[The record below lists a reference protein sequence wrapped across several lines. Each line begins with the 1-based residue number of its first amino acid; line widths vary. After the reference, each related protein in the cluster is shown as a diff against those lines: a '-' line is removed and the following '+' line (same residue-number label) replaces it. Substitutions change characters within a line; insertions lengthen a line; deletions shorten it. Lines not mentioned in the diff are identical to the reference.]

1 MAVFLAALAAPAAA
15 QEPEARAECD
25 DCRSARSLPAEPQ
38 VFHTQEQSFRVV
50 PLKGLT
56 RPWAI
61 AFLPNGDML
70 ITEHRGQLRIVRD
83 GVLDPEPLAG
93 MPEVFA
99 IGRRG
104 LMDIVLHPR
113 YEENQFVYFTYHK
126 SIPEHRLAATPVL
139 ARGKFDGR
147 GALVET
153 RDLFVAD
160 AAYSGMGQ
168 TSRLAFGADGKVYMV
183 IGVPIRSP
191 VGTAESAQDPSDHGG
206 KVLRLNDD
214 GTVPEDN
221 PFVDAPGHRPEIY
234 AFGIRNANGLA
245 FHPVDRRAVGDGER
259 SAGRRRGQHHPG
271 RRQLRLAGRVVRPRV
286 HRRPDRH
293 GLRAAAAAGV
303 G

>member
-1 MAVFLAALAAPAAA
+1 MPNRSVRGDMIALAAATVALLAAPGAPAAA
-15 QEPEARAECD
+15 QEPEREA
-25 DCRSARSLPAEPQ
+25 DCRACPLSRELPAEPQ

-56 RPWAI
+56 KPWAL
-61 AFLPNGDML
+61 AFLPNGDIL

-93 MPEVFA
+93 LPEVFA

-126 SIPEHRLAATPVL
+126 SSPEHRMAAKPVL

-153 RDLFVAD
+153 RDLFVSD

-183 IGVPIRSP
+183 IGVPIRNRCR
-191 VGTAESAQDPSDHGG
+191 HGG
-206 KVLRLNDD
+206 
-214 GTVPEDN
+214 E
-221 PFVDAPGHRPEIY
+221 
-234 AFGIRNANGLA
+234 
-245 FHPVDRRAVGDGER
+245 RAGSVG
-259 SAGRRRGQHHPG
+259 P
-271 RRQLRLAGRVVRPRV
+271 RRQG
-286 HRRPDRH
+286 
-293 GLRAAAAAGV
+293 AAAQR
-303 G
+303 